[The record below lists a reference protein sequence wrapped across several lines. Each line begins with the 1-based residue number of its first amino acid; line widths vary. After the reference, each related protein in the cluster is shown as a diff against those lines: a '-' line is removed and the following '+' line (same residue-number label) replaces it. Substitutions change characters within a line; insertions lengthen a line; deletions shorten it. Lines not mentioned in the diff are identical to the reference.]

1 MYLGILVL
9 IVIGYLVAWLSI
21 KFGST
26 RIDKPQMSRT
36 IHALGVLAI
45 IVWTVGNMV
54 TMVPAGHAGVKDL
67 RGKVYEESLPAGLHF
82 VNPLLNIHKM
92 SVRLQELKETGTVPS
107 SEGLNVQLDFS
118 LWYYLD
124 HNTAPR
130 VYKEIGVDYASK
142 IVEPLLRSELR
153 GITSGYEA
161 KALYTSDRELI
172 AQRVYDLTS
181 PIAQEKGI
189 VIDKVMLR
197 QVTLP
202 TMVANAIEEKLSAE
216 QESEKMKFVLL
227 KETQEAE
234 RKRIEAKG
242 ISDFQ
247 KIVQQGLTEQ
257 LLRWKGI
264 EATERLAKSQ
274 NAKVVIIGSGKEGL
288 PIILSG

>member
-1 MYLGILVL
+1 MYLGVLVIILVAYL
-9 IVIGYLVAWLSI
+9 IGWLVIR
-21 KFGST
+21 FGQP
-26 RIDKPQMSRT
+26 RLDQPQILRT
-36 IHALGVLAI
+36 IHSLGILAI
-45 IVWTVGNMV
+45 AVWTVVN
-54 TMVPAGHAGVKDL
+54 TITIVPAGHVGVKDL
-67 RGKVYEESLPAGLHF
+67 WGKVYEEPLPAGLNF
-82 VNPLLNIHKM
+82 VNPVLNIHKM

-107 SEGLNVQLDFS
+107 SEGLNVQLEFS
-118 LWYYLD
+118 LWFYLNP
-124 HNTAPR
+124 NTAPKL
-130 VYKEIGVDYASK
+130 YKEIGIDYASK

-172 AQRVYDLTS
+172 AQRVYELTS
-181 PIAQEKGI
+181 PIAKEKGI
-189 VIDKVMLR
+189 IVDKVMLR

-202 TMVANAIEEKLSAE
+202 AMVANAIEQKLSAE
-216 QESEKMKFVLL
+216 QESEKMKFVLN
-227 KETQEAE
+227 KESQEAE

-264 EATERLAKSQ
+264 EATERLAKSE

-288 PIILSG
+288 PIILSP

>member
-1 MYLGILVL
+1 MYLGILV
-9 IVIGYLVAWLSI
+9 IILVAYLIGWLVI
-21 KFGST
+21 RFGQP
-26 RIDKPQMSRT
+26 RLDQPQILRT
-36 IHALGVLAI
+36 IHSLGIMAAVG
-45 IVWTVGNMV
+45 WTIANAV
-54 TMVPAGHAGVKDL
+54 TMVPAGHVGVKDL
-67 RGKVYEESLPAGLHF
+67 WGKIYSESLPSGLHI
-82 VNPLLNIHKM
+82 VNPLLDIHKM

-118 LWYYLD
+118 LWYYLNP
-124 HNTAPR
+124 NTAPKL
-130 VYKEIGVDYASK
+130 YKEIGTDYASK

-172 AQRVYDLTS
+172 AQRVYELTS
-181 PIAQEKGI
+181 PIAKEKGI

-202 TMVANAIEEKLSAE
+202 AMVANAIEQKLSAE
-216 QESEKMKFVLL
+216 QESEKMKFVLN
-227 KETQEAE
+227 KEEQEAE

-264 EATERLAKSQ
+264 DATERLAKSQ

-288 PIILSG
+288 PIILSP

>member
-1 MYLGILVL
+1 MYLGILVF
-9 IVIGYLVAWLSI
+9 IVIAYAVAWLNI
-21 KFGST
+21 RFGHA
-26 RIDKPQMSRT
+26 RIDKPQISKAV
-36 IHALGVLAI
+36 HSLGILAI
-45 IVWTVGNMV
+45 VVWTAANSV
-54 TMVPAGHAGVKDL
+54 TMVPAGHIGVKDL
-67 RGKVYEESLPAGLHF
+67 WGKVSDESLPAGLHF

-118 LWYYLD
+118 LWYYLNS
-124 HNTAPR
+124 NTAPK
-130 VYKEIGVDYASK
+130 VYKEIGIDYATK

-172 AQRVYDLTS
+172 AQKVYELTS
-181 PIAQEKGI
+181 PIAEEKGI

-202 TMVANAIEEKLSAE
+202 SMVANAIEQKLSAE
-216 QESEKMKFVLL
+216 QEAEKMKFVLL

-234 RKRIEAKG
+234 RKRIEARG

-274 NAKVVIIGSGKEGL
+274 NAKVVIIGSGKDGM
-288 PIILSG
+288 PIILSP

>member
-1 MYLGILVL
+1 MYLGILVIIL
-9 IVIGYLVAWLSI
+9 IAYLIGWSVIR
-21 KFGST
+21 FGQP
-26 RIDKPQMSRT
+26 RLDQPQILRA
-36 IHALGVLAI
+36 IHSLGPLAI
-45 IVWTVGNMV
+45 VVWTVGNTI
-54 TMVPAGHAGVKDL
+54 TMVPAGHVGVKDL
-67 RGKVYEESLPAGLHF
+67 WGKVYQESLPAGLHF

-118 LWYYLD
+118 LWYYLNPD
-124 HNTAPR
+124 TAPR
-130 VYKEIGVDYASK
+130 LYKEIGTEYGSK

-172 AQRVYDLTS
+172 AQRVYELTS
-181 PIAQEKGI
+181 PIAKEKGI

-202 TMVANAIEEKLSAE
+202 SMVANAIEQKLSAE

-227 KETQEAE
+227 KESQEAE

-288 PIILSG
+288 PIILSP